1 MSPCTNLFY
10 RLHFP
15 LSFFFLCGM
24 IGMISKEMITR
35 RQHCLDLPGSST
47 AGIFQ
52 KGILMQQ
59 EKLHRK
65 RAYSQKV
72 LKEALLKLLVDQPL
86 SKITV
91 QKLCETA
98 DVNRTTF
105 YSNFEDI
112 FALYR
117 QIQDDFLEQMALFT
131 QQQKPYAD
139 NRALICDIF
148 RFLYENMDSCRV
160 LILRSE
166 DAFLERLFALQYDVS
181 YTLMKKS
188 CSAFDQDSFDY
199 LYTFRVCGIIGII
212 RKWINDGLHIPYEQ
226 IADYAIQNSDALLYS
241 WKEAHKGN
249 D

>member
-1 MSPCTNLFY
+1 MIQQHASDTMHWHRKAFY
-10 RLHFP
+10 ATGKTTL
-15 LSFFFLCGM
+15 
-24 IGMISKEMITR
+24 K
-35 RQHCLDLPGSST
+35 
-47 AGIFQ
+47 
-52 KGILMQQ
+52 
-59 EKLHRK
+59 K

-72 LKEALLKLLVDQPL
+72 LKEALLKLLVDRPL

-117 QIQDDFLEQMALFT
+117 QIQDDFLEQMAVFT

-181 YTLMKKS
+181 YSLMKK
-188 CSAFDQDSFDY
+188 AAMHLMKTFDLSVHVPRLRAY
-199 LYTFRVCGIIGII
+199 R
-212 RKWINDGLHIPYEQ
+212 NHP
-226 IADYAIQNSDALLYS
+226 
-241 WKEAHKGN
+241 
-249 D
+249 

>member
-1 MSPCTNLFY
+1 MKPTLSLYLLFFFY
-10 RLHFP
+10 FS
-15 LSFFFLCGM
+15 LSFFLSFVFMIYNKPFLNVYRKVFLC
-24 IGMISKEMITR
+24 
-35 RQHCLDLPGSST
+35 
-47 AGIFQ
+47 
-52 KGILMQQ
+52 QQ

-117 QIQDDFLEQMALFT
+117 QVQDDFLEQMALFT

-160 LILRSE
+160 LILHSE
-166 DAFLERLFALQYDVS
+166 DAFSRASVRTAIRCQS
-181 YTLMKKS
+181 H
-188 CSAFDQDSFDY
+188 FDA
-199 LYTFRVCGIIGII
+199 
-212 RKWINDGLHIPYEQ
+212 RKLRCI
-226 IADYAIQNSDALLYS
+226 
-241 WKEAHKGN
+241 
-249 D
+249 

>member
-1 MSPCTNLFY
+1 
-10 RLHFP
+10 
-15 LSFFFLCGM
+15 
-24 IGMISKEMITR
+24 
-35 RQHCLDLPGSST
+35 
-47 AGIFQ
+47 
-52 KGILMQQ
+52 MQQ

-72 LKEALLKLLVDQPL
+72 LKEALLKLLIDQPL

-117 QIQDDFLEQMALFT
+117 QVQDDFLEQMALFT

-160 LILRSE
+160 LILHSE

-181 YTLMKKS
+181 RKKAAMHLIRTLLIIS
-188 CSAFDQDSFDY
+188 IRSASAES
-199 LYTFRVCGIIGII
+199 L
-212 RKWINDGLHIPYEQ
+212 E
-226 IADYAIQNSDALLYS
+226 SS
-241 WKEAHKGN
+241 GN
-249 D
+249 GSTMG